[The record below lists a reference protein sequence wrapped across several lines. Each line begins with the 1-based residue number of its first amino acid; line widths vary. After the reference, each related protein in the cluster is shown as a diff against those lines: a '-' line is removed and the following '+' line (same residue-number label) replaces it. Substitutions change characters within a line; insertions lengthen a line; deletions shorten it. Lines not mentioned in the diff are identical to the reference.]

1 MTMIKFDPV
10 RHFENMT
17 RKMQN
22 IAGEV
27 EKGFVFEKGGFNPR
41 VDITEY
47 DNKVVV
53 SAEVPGLAKEDVKV
67 SVNEE
72 RILTIKGEKKKPEI
86 NEGESQIRIERSF
99 GEFTRSF
106 VLPEDIDLDD
116 IKASFKNGLLEL
128 SLSKKEPEEPKEINI
143 NIE

>member
-10 RHFENMT
+10 RHFENMS

-22 IAGEV
+22 FASEA

-53 SAEVPGLAKEDVKV
+53 YAEVPGLTKEEVKV
-67 SVNEE
+67 AVNEE
-72 RILTIKGEKKKPEI
+72 RILTIKGEKKKPELK
-86 NEGESQIRIERSF
+86 EGESQIRMERSF
-99 GEFTRSF
+99 GEFSRSF
-106 VLPEDIDLDD
+106 VLPEDIDLEN
-116 IKASFKNGLLEL
+116 IKASFNQGLLEL
-128 SLSKKEPEEPKEINI
+128 TLGKKEPEAPKEINI
-143 NIE
+143 TIE

>member
-72 RILTIKGEKKKPEI
+72 RILTIKGEKKKPVI

-106 VLPEDIDLDD
+106 VLPEDIDLEN

-128 SLSKKEPEEPKEINI
+128 SLNKKEPEEPKEINI
-143 NIE
+143 TID